1 MKRSLA
7 ILVIAFSTA
16 LVALGAAAPAGAGG
30 QAGYGCPPTFQGVNL
45 DQYLNLP
52 RVYEGLLAGAF
63 TRDSRISAFNSVDLN
78 RDGVIC
84 AQDVAT
90 LNGNADGWQY
100 FYNIVD
106 DNAAAST
113 G

>member
-1 MKRSLA
+1 VKHLLATLA
-7 ILVIAFSTA
+7 IGFSTA
-16 LVALGAAAPAGAGG
+16 LAALGAATPAGAGG
-30 QAGYGCPPTFQGVNL
+30 KPSYGCPPTFQGVSL

-52 RVYEGLLAGAF
+52 RVYAGLVAGAL

-90 LNGNADGWQY
+90 LNGSADGWQY

-106 DNAAAST
+106 DNASGPT